1 MAIAITMTAIMPI
14 TKGDQKLLEDVPI
27 GVKVG
32 KLLPLP
38 LLLLLPFPL
47 PLLFPLPFPEELELG
62 PGVAVAVPPPVTT
75 KVALAIIPELS

>member
-1 MAIAITMTAIMPI
+1 MAIAITVTAMIPI

-38 LLLLLPFPL
+38 LLLPFPL

-75 KVALAIIPELS
+75 KGAEVVIPELS